1 MSEHSMTQHSEAR
14 VFETPYSRLLSQP
27 SLSGAIADLET
38 LLAAAYPQPNLE
50 PVSGTWSNAQI
61 LGHLIDSALNNHA
74 RFVRAQIPEHL
85 TYAYLIVPGYAQ
97 NDWVTVGHY
106 DSRSW
111 EELLTLWRALNGQI
125 LHVMKTVNP
134 ISLFV
139 PCIVG
144 DSEAK
149 PLEAIMIDYVG
160 HTLHHLQFILE
171 ESR

>member
-1 MSEHSMTQHSEAR
+1 MNPETEAR

-27 SLSGAIADLET
+27 TLSGAITDLET
-38 LLAAAYPQPNLE
+38 LLAVTYPEPSLE
-50 PVSGTWSNAQI
+50 PRVGTWSNNQI
-61 LGHLIDSALNNHA
+61 IGHLIDSAFNNHA

-97 NDWVTVGHY
+97 NDWVAVGHY
-106 DSRSW
+106 DSRTW
-111 EELLTLWRALNGQI
+111 EDLLTLWRALNQQI

-139 PCIVG
+139 PCIIG

-149 PLEAIMIDYVG
+149 HLEAVMVDYVG
-160 HTLHHLQFILE
+160 HTLHHLQSISR
-171 ESR
+171 ESA

>member
-1 MSEHSMTQHSEAR
+1 MSEPSEAR
-14 VFETPYSRLLSQP
+14 VFETPYSKLLSQP
-27 SLSGAIADLET
+27 TLSGAIADLEI

-50 PVSGTWSNAQI
+50 PSVGTWSNAQI

-74 RFVRAQIPEHL
+74 RFVRAQISEHL

-97 NDWVTVGHY
+97 NDWVAVGHY

-111 EELLTLWRALNGQI
+111 DELLTLWRALNGQI

-139 PCIVG
+139 PCIIG

-160 HTLHHLQFILE
+160 HTLHHLQLV
-171 ESR
+171 SGASA